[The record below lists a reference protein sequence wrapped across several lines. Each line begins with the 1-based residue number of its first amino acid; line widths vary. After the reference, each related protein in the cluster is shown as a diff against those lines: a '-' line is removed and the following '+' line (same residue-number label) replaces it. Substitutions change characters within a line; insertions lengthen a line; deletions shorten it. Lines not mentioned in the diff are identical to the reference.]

1 MLPSPFVPSPNEAT
15 RPIAAPRAKSSA
27 SSRFWK
33 WKTRSSRK
41 STSEVEAQ
49 ELSHTSPTA
58 SLPSPLS
65 NFTGPNAHQVASPYL
80 SESAHVLSLQHP
92 AGRVEPH
99 ESDQSGAVTPKSK
112 EATVKTAE
120 DPTLMGTRDD
130 ARQSISQ
137 TDARSVGPKDVDSR
151 EANGSKIDDYFLLPP
166 GISSQPPPEHDE
178 DDGEITESVIQN
190 LEELEQVSCGPAKTV
205 PSGSFWSDGFR
216 KRGSRLKFH
225 GRLSNF
231 THKFLKRRRFP
242 SRSRCRSLCS
252 MTKSRRSSGGTNKV
266 ALLDKSH
273 STNSELLPSAS

>member
-1 MLPSPFVPSPNEAT
+1 M
-15 RPIAAPRAKSSA
+15 
-27 SSRFWK
+27 
-33 WKTRSSRK
+33 
-41 STSEVEAQ
+41 EAQ

-178 DDGEITESVIQN
+178 VI
-190 LEELEQVSCGPAKTV
+190 E
-205 PSGSFWSDGFR
+205 F
-216 KRGSRLKFH
+216 
-225 GRLSNF
+225 
-231 THKFLKRRRFP
+231 
-242 SRSRCRSLCS
+242 
-252 MTKSRRSSGGTNKV
+252 
-266 ALLDKSH
+266 
-273 STNSELLPSAS
+273 